1 MRRGGF
7 APGLLAL
14 AMAAA
19 CGHAP
24 PREEPQSP
32 RAAADLD
39 AAPSPEAGI
48 EPQPWVS
55 PRAYRHYLAALLAR
69 DRDDHGTAAVELHE
83 ALVFDPDSAHLRT
96 LYAQELARLGRM
108 NEAREEA
115 ETALKRSPDHAPA
128 HLLLARIA
136 VNEERLD
143 DARGQF
149 RAAIHGE
156 PDDGDAYRDLLHLE
170 VSTGNLPAARA
181 VLENL
186 EAVAREHTLDAEGAD
201 NDVTGEEA
209 VTGSRL
215 RENAS
220 SGWVE
225 LGSAFAARHADS
237 EADEAFAR
245 AERIDPGTGDG
256 LLARASYLEGRRR
269 FGEARVLYLR
279 LVARRPE
286 SPGVLASLSRVSLQE
301 GQPDVAEAHL
311 RKLVQLAGEMD
322 GEGQDRD
329 ADRRELTAALFRAAL
344 PLLGANR
351 VEAAQA
357 AFEACLR
364 LFPAHPELSFYRAL
378 AIDSRGNHREAAQL
392 FEALDGALA
401 DGSESRAEA
410 DRSAQR
416 GPSFLAGE
424 PATIVVDA
432 RTQAALSRSRL
443 GEHAEGAKRMRA
455 LFAERPQDEAVGLGL
470 IEALE
475 RDGHLVDA
483 VSILAAAARAQ
494 PRSEA
499 ILFALAS
506 AQDRA
511 GKQQSAFGTMRKVLA
526 LSPHHAGALNYVGYS
541 LVEKHESLEEAER
554 LLAEAVDQRP
564 DDGAVADSY
573 GTCLLR
579 RGKVPAALAEL
590 SRAQNL
596 SPGDPVILEHLGE
609 ALLASGKREEAGSA
623 FRKALAVL
631 EPSVGRSRKAREGR
645 DPEPSD
651 ARVRA
656 EILQK
661 LRTLTPR

>member
-1 MRRGGF
+1 
-7 APGLLAL
+7 
-14 AMAAA
+14 MAAA
-19 CGHAP
+19 CAHAP
-24 PREEPQSP
+24 AREESPP
-32 RAAADLD
+32 RAPADLE
-39 AAPSPEAGI
+39 AAPAPEAGVD
-48 EPQPWVS
+48 PQPWVS

-69 DRDDHGTAAVELHE
+69 DRDDHGTAASELHE
-83 ALVFDPDSAHLRT
+83 ALLFDPDSAHLRT
-96 LYAQELARLGRM
+96 LYAQELSRLGRM
-108 NEAREEA
+108 AEAREEA
-115 ETALKRSPDHAPA
+115 ETALKRTPDHAPA

-136 VNEERLD
+136 ANEDRLD
-143 DARGQF
+143 DARQQL
-149 RAAIHGE
+149 RAAIDGE
-156 PDDGDAYRDLLHLE
+156 PDDGEAYRELLHLE
-170 VSTGNLPAARA
+170 VSNGNLSAARA
-181 VLENL
+181 VAENL
-186 EAVAREHTLDAEGAD
+186 EVAAREHTLDAEGAD
-201 NDVTGEEA
+201 DDVTGEEA

-215 RENAS
+215 REHAS
-220 SGWVE
+220 AGWVE
-225 LGSAFAARHADS
+225 LGGAYAARRADS
-237 EADEAFAR
+237 QADEAFAR

-311 RKLVQLAGEMD
+311 RKLVQLAGELD
-322 GEGQDRD
+322 GEGQERD
-329 ADRRELTAALFRAAL
+329 ADRRELASALFRATL
-344 PLLGANR
+344 PLLGANKA
-351 VEAAQA
+351 EAAQA
-357 AFEACLR
+357 AFEASLR

-378 AIDSRGNHREAAQL
+378 AVDARGNHREAAQL
-392 FEALDGALA
+392 FETLDRALGAGT
-401 DGSESRAEA
+401 DSRAAA

-424 PATIVVDA
+424 PSTVAADA
-432 RTQAALSRSRL
+432 RAQAALSRSRL

-455 LFAERPQDEAVGLGL
+455 LFSERPQDEAVGLGL

-475 RDGHLVDA
+475 REGHLSEA

-494 PRSEA
+494 PRSDA
-499 ILFALAS
+499 VLFALAS

-541 LVEKHESLEEAER
+541 LVEKNESLEEAES
-554 LLAEAVDQRP
+554 LLADAVEQRP
-564 DDGAVADSY
+564 DDGAVADSF

-579 RGKVPAALAEL
+579 RGKIPAALAEL
-590 SRAQNL
+590 SRAQSL

-623 FRKALAVL
+623 FRKALAAL
-631 EPSVGRSRKAREGR
+631 EPPQGHSRKARPER
-645 DPEPSD
+645 DPEPGD

>member
-1 MRRGGF
+1 
-7 APGLLAL
+7 
-14 AMAAA
+14 MAAA
-19 CGHAP
+19 CAHAP
-24 PREEPQSP
+24 LREESQPP
-32 RAAADLD
+32 RATADLD
-39 AAPSPEAGI
+39 AAPAPQAGV

-69 DRDDHGTAAVELHE
+69 DRDDHGTAALELHE
-83 ALVFDPDSAHLRT
+83 ALLFDPESAHLRT

-108 NEAREEA
+108 TEAREEA

-136 VNEERLD
+136 VNEERFD
-143 DARGQF
+143 DARQQL
-149 RAAIHGE
+149 RAAIEAE
-156 PDDGDAYRDLLHLE
+156 PDDGEAYRELLHLE
-170 VSTGNLPAARA
+170 VTGGNLPAARA
-181 VLENL
+181 VAENL
-186 EAVAREHTLDAEGAD
+186 EAAAREHTLDAEGAD

-215 RENAS
+215 REHAS

-225 LGSAFAARHADS
+225 LGGAYAVRHADS

-245 AERIDPGTGDG
+245 AESIDPGTGDG

-311 RKLVQLAGEMD
+311 RKLVKLAGELD
-322 GEGQDRD
+322 GEGQEQDP
-329 ADRRELTAALFRAAL
+329 DRRELTAAMFRAAL

-351 VEAAQA
+351 AAAAQA

-364 LFPAHPELSFYRAL
+364 LFPGHPELTFYRAL
-378 AIDSRGNHREAAQL
+378 SIDSHGNHREAAQL
-392 FEALDGALA
+392 FEGLDRALA
-401 DGSESRAEA
+401 AGTDSRAEA
-410 DRSAQR
+410 ERSAQR

-424 PATIVVDA
+424 PDTVVADA

-455 LFAERPQDEAVGLGL
+455 IFAERPQDEAVGLGL

-475 RDGHLVDA
+475 REGRLSEA
-483 VSILAAAARAQ
+483 VSLLAGAARAH

-511 GKQQSAFGTMRKVLA
+511 GKQQSAFGTMRKVLGLA
-526 LSPHHAGALNYVGYS
+526 PHHPGALNYVGYS
-541 LVEKHESLEEAER
+541 LVEKNESLEEAER
-554 LLAEAVDQRP
+554 LLVDAVDQRP

-579 RGKVPAALAEL
+579 RGKIPAALAEL

-596 SPGDPVILEHLGE
+596 SPGDPVVLEHLGE
-609 ALLASGKREEAGSA
+609 ALLASGKRDEAGSV
-623 FRKALAVL
+623 FRRALAVL
-631 EPSVGRSRKAREGR
+631 EPSVGRPRKAREGR
-645 DPEPSD
+645 DPEPGD